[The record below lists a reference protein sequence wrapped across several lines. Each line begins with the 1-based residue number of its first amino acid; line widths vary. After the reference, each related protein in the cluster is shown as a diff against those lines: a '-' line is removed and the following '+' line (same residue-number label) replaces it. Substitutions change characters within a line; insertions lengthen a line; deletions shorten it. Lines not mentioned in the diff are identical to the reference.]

1 MLYLIPS
8 VENNYINEIILIFI
22 SKEFNKGKVDGL
34 NFIIK

>member
-1 MLYLIPS
+1 MLYSS

-22 SKEFNKGKVDGL
+22 CRKFNKGKVDGL